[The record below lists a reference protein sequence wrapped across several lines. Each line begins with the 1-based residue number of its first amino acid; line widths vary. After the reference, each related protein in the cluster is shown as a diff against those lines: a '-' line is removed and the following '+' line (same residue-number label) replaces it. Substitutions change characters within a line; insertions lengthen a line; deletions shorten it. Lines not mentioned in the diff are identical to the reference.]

1 MKKLMVA
8 LMAGFIMAG
17 TAASAFA
24 HDPGRQG
31 HQGWKKVKGIDK
43 HYRQEQV
50 VQYRHWD
57 PDRHAY
63 VYYQPAVMHPPVRE
77 AHRVVR
83 VPAPPIPVPG
93 IHFLFPDV
101 QIHIR

>member
-1 MKKLMVA
+1 MKKIVA
-8 LMAGFIMAG
+8 VLAACFIVAG

-24 HDPGRQG
+24 HDPGPQW
-31 HQGWKKVKGIDK
+31 QPKWKKVKWIDK

-50 VQYRHWD
+50 VQYRNWD
-57 PDRHAY
+57 SDGRVY
-63 VYYQPAVMHPPVRE
+63 VYHQPAVMHPPIRE

-93 IHFLFPDV
+93 IHFLLPNV